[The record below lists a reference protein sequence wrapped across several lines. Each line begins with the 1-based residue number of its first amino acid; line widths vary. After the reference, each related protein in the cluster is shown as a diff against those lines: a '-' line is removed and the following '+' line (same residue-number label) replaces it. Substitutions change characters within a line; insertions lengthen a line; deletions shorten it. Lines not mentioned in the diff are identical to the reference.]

1 MTIENRKLKIRTY
14 IVFFLCSLYSVLFI
28 PLNAVTT
35 EQEQQFAYYWY
46 AAKQAITEERFTDA
60 YVLLEFCHA
69 LKPDDGTTTGFLGV
83 IHKGIGNY
91 ARALLLFK
99 NAFESDPYDQWF
111 RYSKMLM
118 EMETPETNLE
128 LIRVLEKAH
137 DVQSQA
143 VKNKKAQTIDEELLE
158 QLKVAYI
165 AQREWKK
172 ALAIQDET
180 DLQKGY
186 DAYSALARYRIYA
199 LWGKPKKAIN
209 EIDKYLEQDPT
220 NVRFMLFKLEI
231 MEQTGAKPKELY
243 AMYER
248 ILEYDPYNLMVLN
261 NYAYH
266 LATHKGDLQ
275 KAEKMSAITIQEE
288 PQNPVYLDTYGWILH
303 LQGQDELALFY
314 LNRAKWNAQENTKEE
329 VEKHIRAIQ
338 K

>member
-1 MTIENRKLKIRTY
+1 MRIRTY
-14 IVFFLCSLYSVLFI
+14 IVFFLCSLYSALWI
-28 PLNAVTT
+28 PINAVTT

-60 YVLLEFCHA
+60 CVLLEFCHA

-83 IHKGIGNY
+83 IHKGVGNY

-99 NAFESDPYDQWF
+99 KAFESDPYDQWF

-118 EMETPETNLE
+118 EMETPETNQE

-143 VKNKKAQTIDEELLE
+143 VKNKKAEIIDEELLE
-158 QLKVAYI
+158 QLKMAYI

-199 LWGKPKKAIN
+199 LWGKPKKAIE

-220 NVRFMLFKLEI
+220 EVRFMLFRLDI

-243 AMYER
+243 AMYDR

-275 KAEKMSAITIQEE
+275 KAEKMSAITIREE

-314 LNRAKWNAQENTKEE
+314 LNRANWNAQENTKAE
-329 VEKHIRAIQ
+329 VEKHIKAIQ